1 MPEESLHFLL
11 AFFFRIISSTGILT
25 HLDIVDAK
33 TEIIVFSSVFLVMPS
48 WKELPNFATS

>member
-11 AFFFRIISSTGILT
+11 AFLFRIISSTGILT
-25 HLDIVDAK
+25 HLDMLDAK

-48 WKELPNFATS
+48 WKELSNFATS